1 MKIKEQIVRMLPRKQ
16 NRVLE
21 RIQKTF
27 IQFYNERKK
36 ERKKIFS
43 RLQNSKNGNP
53 NNTEVNIFFYNSF
66 CQFDFVFIHILFI
79 INIIDSNNLS
89 FFLKK

>member
-43 RLQNSKNGNP
+43 RLQNFKNGNP
-53 NNTEVNIFFYNSF
+53 NNTEVNIYFYNLF